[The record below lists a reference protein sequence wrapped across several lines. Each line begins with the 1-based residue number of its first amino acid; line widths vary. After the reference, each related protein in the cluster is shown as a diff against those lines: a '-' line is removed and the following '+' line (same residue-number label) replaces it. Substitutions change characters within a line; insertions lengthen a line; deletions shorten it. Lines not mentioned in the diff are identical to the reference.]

1 MLWPIFKNDDRLFV
15 ILLIIVGGELN
26 RDRYKSECKTLP
38 LAAIQ
43 FFIYF
48 KEELNSDKTLA
59 VNNKRSTY
67 DTNLQLN
74 HIMFIYRIFAANL
87 LINVTLSIKFK
98 KAKYFFCK
106 VNHTS
111 QKISE
116 TKKSD
121 SGNFCS

>member
-1 MLWPIFKNDDRLFV
+1 MGSNLENFIKPGIFASQKKVWLVTRAV
-15 ILLIIVGGELN
+15 LLLKYDGCIAKYLKFN
-26 RDRYKSECKTLP
+26 LKCKTLP

-98 KAKYFFCK
+98 KAK
-106 VNHTS
+106 
-111 QKISE
+111 
-116 TKKSD
+116 
-121 SGNFCS
+121 

>member
-98 KAKYFFCK
+98 KAK
-106 VNHTS
+106 
-111 QKISE
+111 
-116 TKKSD
+116 
-121 SGNFCS
+121 